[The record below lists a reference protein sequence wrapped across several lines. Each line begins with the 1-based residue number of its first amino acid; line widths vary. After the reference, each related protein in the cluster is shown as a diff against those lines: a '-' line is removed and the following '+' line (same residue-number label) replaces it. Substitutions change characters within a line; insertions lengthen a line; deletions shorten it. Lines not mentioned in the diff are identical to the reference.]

1 MPGSGKHNVGNIDS
15 FFKVRPS
22 RLNVR
27 EGEVISFLEDGNLVK
42 QEKRN
47 GVIYQSVFVE
57 QGKKEKEATTQN
69 QTSSTAI
76 SGAISSVS
84 AGTGLSGGGTSG
96 AVTLNVSGV
105 LRISIR

>member
-57 QGKKEKEATTQN
+57 QGKKKKKQ
-69 QTSSTAI
+69 QLKI
-76 SGAISSVS
+76 KHPQQQYLVQ
-84 AGTGLSGGGTSG
+84 L
-96 AVTLNVSGV
+96 AVFLLAQVYQV
-105 LRISIR
+105 VELLEL

>member
-42 QEKRN
+42 QEK
-47 GVIYQSVFVE
+47 E
-57 QGKKEKEATTQN
+57 M
-69 QTSSTAI
+69 
-76 SGAISSVS
+76 
-84 AGTGLSGGGTSG
+84 
-96 AVTLNVSGV
+96 V
-105 LRISIR
+105 LYIKAFL